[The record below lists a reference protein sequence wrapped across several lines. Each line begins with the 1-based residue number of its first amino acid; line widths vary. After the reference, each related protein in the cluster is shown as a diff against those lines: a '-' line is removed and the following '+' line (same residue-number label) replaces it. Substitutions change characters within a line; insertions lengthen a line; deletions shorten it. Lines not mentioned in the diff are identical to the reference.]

1 MWIYEKK
8 LMYPVKVSGSN
19 PKLAKDI
26 ITQYGGPDG
35 ELAAGLRYLNQR
47 YTMPTNYTKGLL
59 TDIGTEVPETF
70 RFSLSTFFTDFAI
83 A

>member
-26 ITQYGGPDG
+26 ITQYGGPG
-35 ELAAGLRYLNQR
+35 TFWVTGFNRHYL
-47 YTMPTNYTKGLL
+47 
-59 TDIGTEVPETF
+59 
-70 RFSLSTFFTDFAI
+70 SLSY
-83 A
+83 